1 MFMKIREIIEVY
13 NYIVPLKLNKLD
25 EKVRFA
31 LIANYPLMDKIVKE
45 NEEYKKTLQ
54 EKMFE
59 DHKEDAEKVQELRS
73 KITKDMTADQIAE
86 INKEAVKY
94 AEYLKLE
101 SEFIKHVVLHLEEEV
116 EINLTKV
123 DRDVFI
129 ETLTKA
135 EVDFTLD
142 DLQKLNI
149 LFN

>member
-1 MFMKIREIIEVY
+1 MKIREILEVH
-13 NYIVPLKLNKLD
+13 NFIVPLKLNKLD

-31 LIANYPLMDKIVKE
+31 LISNYPLMDKVVKD
-45 NEEYKKTLQ
+45 NEEYKKSLQ

-59 DHKEDAEKVQELRS
+59 DYKEDAEKVQALRS
-73 KITKDMTADQIAE
+73 KIVKDMTAEQIAE
-86 INKEAVKY
+86 LNKEAEQY

-101 SEFIKHVVLHLEEEV
+101 AEFIKHVVVHMEEDV
-116 EINLTKV
+116 DITLSKV

-129 ETLTKA
+129 ESLSKA

>member
-1 MFMKIREIIEVY
+1 MKIREILEVH
-13 NYIVPLKLNKLD
+13 NFIVPLKLNKLD

-31 LIANYPLMDKIVKE
+31 LISNYPLIDKVVKD

-73 KITKDMTADQIAE
+73 KIVKDMTADQIAE
-86 INKEAVKY
+86 LNKEAEKY
-94 AEYLKLE
+94 AEYLKIE
-101 SEFIKHVVLHLEEEV
+101 AEFVKHVILHLEEDV
-116 EINLTKV
+116 DITLTKV
-123 DRDVFI
+123 DKDAFVESLSKSEI
-129 ETLTKA
+129 
-135 EVDFTLD
+135 DFTLE

>member
-1 MFMKIREIIEVY
+1 MKIREILEVH
-13 NYIVPLKLNKLD
+13 NFIVPLKLNKLD

-31 LIANYPLMDKIVKE
+31 LISNYPLMDKVVKD
-45 NEEYKKTLQ
+45 NEEYKKSLQ

-59 DHKEDAEKVQELRS
+59 DHKEDAEKVQALRS
-73 KITKDMTADQIAE
+73 KIVKDMTAEQIAE
-86 INKEAVKY
+86 LNKEAEQY

-101 SEFIKHVVLHLEEEV
+101 AEFIKHVVVHMEEDV
-116 EINLTKV
+116 DITLSKV

-129 ETLTKA
+129 ESLSKA